1 MDVIGVDP
9 GITGAVARYN
19 GVHLIVE
26 DIPSVEAA
34 KRGSD
39 LNYDGLRDLMNIMFA
54 GAEAAYIEDV
64 HAMPKQGVSSMFKFG
79 KGFGA
84 VIMAVSF
91 LEIPRFMISPMKWK
105 MEMGLTSDKEKSRGR
120 ALEMF
125 PSEAHFFSRKKDN
138 NRAEAALIA
147 WYGYKMQT
155 VGRIR

>member
-1 MDVIGVDP
+1 MDVLGIDP
-9 GITGAVARYN
+9 GLSGAVARFN
-19 GVHLIVE
+19 GARLIVE

-34 KRGSD
+34 KRGND

-54 GAEAAYIEDV
+54 GAEVAYIEDV
-64 HAMPKQGVSSMFKFG
+64 HAMPKQGVSSTFKFG

-84 VIMAVSF
+84 VIMAVAF

-105 MEMGLTSDKEKSRGR
+105 MEMGLNSDKEKSRKR

-125 PSEAHFFSRKKDN
+125 PSEAHLFGRKKDN
-138 NRAEAALIA
+138 GRAEAALIA
-147 WYGYKMQT
+147 WYGYRMQT